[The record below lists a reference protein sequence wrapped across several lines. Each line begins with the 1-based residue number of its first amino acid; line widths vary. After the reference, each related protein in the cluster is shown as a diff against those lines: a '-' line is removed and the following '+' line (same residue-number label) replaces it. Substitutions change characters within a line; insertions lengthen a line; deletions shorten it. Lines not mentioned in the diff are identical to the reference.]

1 MGSSHNASSST
12 ITRVSVIDSIEEVR
26 LALAAHRRHGGSIG
40 LVPTM
45 GALHRGHGALVEAA
59 TRGTDLV
66 VVSIFVNPIQFNDP
80 GDFKQYPRTLD
91 SDVAYCESLGARIV
105 FAPSAQEMYPEP
117 QKSFVGVEGV
127 SEHLCGKF
135 RPGHFR
141 GVATVVLKLLQ
152 IVQPDRAYFGEKDA
166 QQLAVIRRMVRNLN
180 VPVEIAGVPTVREP
194 DGLALSSRN
203 QHLTPGQR
211 GVAPV
216 LYRALQLARERIGD
230 SVRDPEMVK
239 REALE
244 ALRHPE
250 IRVEYLELVD
260 PRSIQPVER
269 IEGSVLV
276 AAAIWIG
283 GTRLIDNVLWSG
295 A

>member
-1 MGSSHNASSST
+1 MASSPDT
-12 ITRVSVIDSIEEVR
+12 LAGVTVIDSIEEIR
-26 LALAAHRRHGGSIG
+26 RALAAHRRAGRTIG

-45 GALHRGHGALVEAA
+45 GALHRGHGGLVETAA
-59 TRGTDLV
+59 RDTDLV

-80 GDFKQYPRTLD
+80 SDFKHYPRTLD

-105 FAPSAQEMYPEP
+105 FAPSAQEMYPDP
-117 QKSFVGVEGV
+117 PSSFVEVEGV

-166 QQLAVIRRMVRNLN
+166 QQLSVIRRMVRDLN
-180 VPVEIAGVPTVREP
+180 VPVEVASVPTVREP

-203 QHLTPGQR
+203 RHLTPGQR
-211 GVAPV
+211 QIAPL
-216 LYRALQLARERIGD
+216 LYRSLQLAEKWIADG
-230 SVRDPEMVK
+230 SRDPELVK

-250 IRVEYLELVD
+250 IRVEYLEVMDAL
-260 PRSIQPVER
+260 SLQPVNR
-269 IEGSVLV
+269 ISVPVLI

-283 GTRLIDNVLWSG
+283 GTRLIDNVRWAG
-295 A
+295 V